1 MSVHDRILTVC
12 LVKRNTNCAIFMNS
26 VGRVLCPRF
35 DVVSWASPLSST
47 VIIACG
53 KLFTATGYAKL
64 IRLYVVSH
72 KFIVHPIP
80 FASY

>member
-1 MSVHDRILTVC
+1 MIAVC

-35 DVVSWASPLSST
+35 DVVSWASPLST
-47 VIIACG
+47 VIIAYG

-64 IRLYVVSH
+64 ISTLSAYMS
-72 KFIVHPIP
+72 
-80 FASY
+80 